1 MYKQY
6 LYGII
11 TKNVEKAPAFN
22 LLGEDG
28 NNWPVLWCFV
38 M

>member
-6 LYGII
+6 LYEII
-11 TKNVEKAPAFN
+11 TKNVKKAPAFN

-28 NNWPVLWCFV
+28 NN
-38 M
+38 